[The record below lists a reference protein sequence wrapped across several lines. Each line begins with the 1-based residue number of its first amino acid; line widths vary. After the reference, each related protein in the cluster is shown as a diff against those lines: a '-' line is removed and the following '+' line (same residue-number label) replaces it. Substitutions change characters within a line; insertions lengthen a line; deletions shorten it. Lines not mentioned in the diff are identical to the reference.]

1 MPIYDQYVSSLRA
14 LQVVKFNYVYNKRK
28 YLKIRPLGLHKE
40 RGCHH
45 DLVHDSA
52 KLLVCV
58 ACTHDEPGRVQLP
71 LHQHCYTNITD
82 NTCDEPVHI
91 QAHLPTQWLNS
102 ETSTMSMLCKTIM
115 LLNSAVLLIYF
126 MFLTSASSVSNI
138 PCNTSLLGCQCCRT
152 SSLIHCTRQT
162 FHSKQHDTDNTQHS
176 IYLSVITTVFIML
189 IIARSRE
196 ISLCR

>member
-1 MPIYDQYVSSLRA
+1 M
-14 LQVVKFNYVYNKRK
+14 N
-28 YLKIRPLGLHKE
+28 IRPRGLHKE
-40 RGCHH
+40 RGRHH
-45 DLVHDSA
+45 DLVHDFA
-52 KLLVCV
+52 KLLVCA

-82 NTCDEPVHI
+82 DTCDAI
-91 QAHLPTQWLNS
+91 QAHPATLRLNS
-102 ETSTMSMLCKTIM
+102 ETITMFMLCKTIM

-162 FHSKQHDTDNTQHS
+162 FHSKQHDTDILS
-176 IYLSVITTVFIML
+176 IAFICQL
-189 IIARSRE
+189 
-196 ISLCR
+196 